1 MVSVKKPLPK
11 NKPLR
16 VGITGGI
23 GAGKS
28 VVAKVFSVLGVP
40 VFNAYVI
47 ARQILTSDPEVVSEV
62 SKHFGAEAYRDGLPD
77 RDHLAQVVFSDSSQR
92 EILNSIIH
100 PAVSRAFEK
109 FCTGNEHASYVLK
122 EAAILVETGGYQ
134 QLDALILVTAP
145 ETVRIERTLR
155 RDVTDRASIEKRISA
170 QLSDEEKRPFAHFE
184 IVNDDKNPV
193 IPKVLQI
200 HNAILR
206 SA

>member
-1 MVSVKKPLPK
+1 MPK
-11 NKPLR
+11 SKPLR

-40 VFNAYVI
+40 VFNADAI
-47 ARQILTSDPEVVSEV
+47 AKQILTSDPEVVSAV
-62 SKHFGAEAYRDGLPD
+62 RGHFGAGAYRDGVPD
-77 RDHLAQVVFSDSSQR
+77 RDYLARVVFSDSSQR
-92 EILNSIIH
+92 ETLNSIIH
-100 PAVSRAFEK
+100 PAVGTAFEE
-109 FCTGNEHASYVLK
+109 FCAANEQLPYVLK
-122 EAAILVETGGYQ
+122 EAAILVETGGYE

-145 ETVRIERTLR
+145 EALRIDRALS
-155 RDVTDRASIEKRISA
+155 RDKTDRASVEKRISA
-170 QLSDEEKRPFAHFE
+170 QLSDEEKRPHAHFE
-184 IVNDDKNPV
+184 IENDDKNPV